1 MPQFVLLLHDAAPL
15 PDDISPAEIQSII
28 EAYTVWSKAINATG
42 EKLRDGEGRLVR
54 GGANGMTV
62 TDGPYAEA
70 KEILGGYMVIEAA
83 DYDAAVA
90 LCANSPHLGNGTIEI
105 RQIETM

>member
-1 MPQFVLLLHDAAPL
+1 MPQFILLLHDAGPFQGE
-15 PDDISPAEIQSII
+15 ISPTEIQSII
-28 EAYTVWSKAINATG
+28 EAYGSWMTSIKATG

-54 GGANGMTV
+54 GSANGMTV

-70 KEILGGYMVIEAA
+70 KEILGGYMIVEAA
-83 DYDAAVA
+83 DYDAAIA

-105 RQIETM
+105 RQIEKM